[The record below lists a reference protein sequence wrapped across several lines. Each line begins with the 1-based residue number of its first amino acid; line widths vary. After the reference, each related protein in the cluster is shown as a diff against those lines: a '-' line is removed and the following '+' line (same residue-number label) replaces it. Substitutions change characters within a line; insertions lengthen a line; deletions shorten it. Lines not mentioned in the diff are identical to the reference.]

1 MIQILTHRC
10 FWGKTHLFDFE
21 MRDGRDDKWALEQ
34 ISKLYRKSYFNPETA
49 KGELV
54 FLSRYH
60 ENKEK
65 YNKARRNST
74 LKRRYGITEDEY
86 FQMFNAQKGK
96 CKLCGKTKPRNGAKH
111 LIIDHCH
118 STGKVRGL
126 LCNDCNV
133 LLGKLKDDI
142 DYIDRIKDYL
152 TASF

>member
-1 MIQILTHRC
+1 MKKCSNCNKEKPLDEFNLRSKNSDQRQSMCKECDNKLALT
-10 FWGKTHLFDFE
+10 
-21 MRDGRDDKWALEQ
+21 
-34 ISKLYRKSYFNPETA
+34 
-49 KGELV
+49 
-54 FLSRYH
+54 RYH
-60 ENKEK
+60 KNKEK

-86 FQMFNAQKGK
+86 FKMFNAQKGK
-96 CKLCGKTKPRNGAKH
+96 CKLCGKTKPRKGAKH

-133 LLGKLKDDI
+133 LLGKLKDDVN
-142 DYIDRIKDYL
+142 YIDRIKDYL